1 MILSFLH
8 SCRILQVGHVTV
20 SGTLDREQTAEYQLI
35 VVATDSAAT
44 QEEVL
49 QVSLMDL
56 SVVLYHYIQHRES
69 ILIVLLRNLS
79 GIFCSKFVEQ

>member
-1 MILSFLH
+1 M
-8 SCRILQVGHVTV
+8 TV
-20 SGTLDREQTAEYQLI
+20 SGPLDREQTAEYRLI

-56 SVVLYHYIQHRES
+56 SVVLYQYSQHGKLMS
-69 ILIVLLRNLS
+69 
-79 GIFCSKFVEQ
+79 FC